1 MGASYQRS
9 SGNRDSC
16 RADLREERA
25 ACQAAG
31 GVFIVGFVFTMH
43 NDLQLKGELRNRIND
58 MFAQGVPL
66 THLANRLGER
76 PRHRFFPSS
85 LGLQNEFYNFA
96 SSAPARKT
104 ARYEVTDSR

>member
-1 MGASYQRS
+1 
-9 SGNRDSC
+9 
-16 RADLREERA
+16 
-25 ACQAAG
+25 
-31 GVFIVGFVFTMH
+31 
-43 NDLQLKGELRNRIND
+43 